1 MMSQIMRT
9 TQPQLFKWEVT
20 KETAK
25 MVISSFYALEVH
37 KRQKSLVKSNDL
49 AVVIDKIA
57 EHMTNPKK
65 AGLFFVGGVGCG
77 KSTMMYALREAHNY
91 LYPSHKDI
99 GIVIKD
105 ATDIVMQVQK
115 QSATLDYKGMEDMLA
130 IDDLGKEP
138 TQVMV
143 FGSTIQPIV
152 EIFESRYSRMLPM
165 LITTNLETKQIAEK
179 YGKRIADRCNE
190 MFQVIVFPQDS
201 YRRL

>member
-1 MMSQIMRT
+1 MRT
-9 TQPQLFKWEVT
+9 TQSQLFKWEVT
-20 KETAK
+20 KDTAK
-25 MVISSFYALEVH
+25 MIISSFYQLEVH
-37 KRQKSLVKSNDL
+37 KRQKNLVKSNDL

-65 AGLFFVGGVGCG
+65 AGLFFVGGVGSG
-77 KSTMMYALREAHNY
+77 KSTMMYALQAAHNY

-99 GIVIKD
+99 GIVING

-152 EIFESRYSRMLPM
+152 EIFEARYNRMLPM
-165 LITTNLETKQIAEK
+165 LITTNLETKQIVEK

-190 MFQVIVFPQDS
+190 MFEVVVFNEES
-201 YRRL
+201 FRKR